1 MSFDRIPHEMRAW
14 PQWVVWKFEE
24 TTEGKP
30 TKVPYS
36 PLFRGHASVTNP
48 GTWGTFEQAVRA
60 FEEAEGELAGIGFV
74 LTRHDPYG
82 FIDLDN
88 AWQQMPDGSYKYPDP
103 AEIFARQQKVFSEFA
118 SYAEFSPSGTGLHL
132 IVKTPPVVNG
142 RKRSAIEVY
151 TQERF
156 MTMTGNVYG
165 DERPIEERGEL
176 YHMLWSQMGG
186 PASLYQNVGN
196 APETA
201 DDNTIIMRALE
212 AVNGDKFRTLLE
224 GRWQD
229 LYGSQSEADF
239 AFVDIVAFYTQNR
252 EQIERIFLASALG
265 QRDKA
270 KRRNYRE
277 YMINKA
283 FDRQLPPV
291 DVEGLAFLKAQFEA
305 MMEEKPA
312 PITMVNGAASE
323 EGSTPAAPTDEPG
336 KALAATPPIA
346 DGYDP
351 VKLFPPG
358 LVGEVAEFIYAA
370 APRPVREVA
379 LVGAIGLVAGIIGRA
394 YNVSGTGLNQYA
406 LLIAPTGTGK
416 EGINA
421 GISKLMKAVVGTIE
435 NGVASARNF
444 IGPAEIRSDAAL
456 LKWLAK
462 SPCFVSVTG
471 EFGLRLKSMAQPNA
485 SSSEIGLK
493 RVLLDLYGKSGHG
506 NVLNPM
512 AYSDKDKNT
521 DPLSAPAFTMVGES
535 TPERFYEMLDEHM
548 ISEGLLPRFT
558 IVEYRGKRPPLN
570 KAHVNAQPGF
580 ALVDKLKIIVNHCL
594 EVMQKGGV
602 HNVHSTLE
610 AEELFDR
617 FNDYC
622 DAQINDGQARE
633 TNRHLWN
640 RAHLKAMKLAAL
652 VAVGVDPYAPVI
664 DFDTAQWATS
674 LVVKDAEM
682 LLARFE
688 AGEIG
693 MGALGASELHQLKD
707 MKSIIKR
714 WTSGDPNALKYGI
727 TEQMQRDGVFSYSAL
742 NSRLSAQASF
752 RTDRMGATNAL
763 KRAVQHLLD
772 ADAIRE
778 LPKTQA
784 HGTYGKAARMFI
796 ISDISAF
803 N

>member
-48 GTWGTFEQAVRA
+48 QTWGTFEQAVSA
-60 FEEAEGELAGIGFV
+60 YEDAQGELAGIGFV
-74 LTRHDPYG
+74 LTRHDPFG

-88 AWQQMPDGSYKYPDP
+88 AWQTMPDGSYKYPDP
-103 AEIFARQQKVFSEFA
+103 GEIFARQQKVYSEFGTF
-118 SYAEFSPSGTGLHL
+118 AEMSPSGTGLHL
-132 IVKTPPVVNG
+132 IVKTPPVPNG
-142 RKRSAIEVY
+142 RKRSAIELY

-186 PASLYQNVGN
+186 PAAIYQNVGN

-201 DDNTIIMRALE
+201 DDNTVIMRALE
-212 AVNGDKFRTLLE
+212 AVNGEKFRTLLE
-224 GRWQD
+224 GRWQE
-229 LYGSQSEADF
+229 LYASQSEADF
-239 AFVDIVAFYTQNR
+239 AFVDIIAFYTQNR
-252 EQIERIFLASALG
+252 DQIERIFLASPLG

-270 KRRNYRE
+270 KRKNYRE

-291 DVEGLAFLKAQFEA
+291 DIEGLAFLKAQFEA
-305 MMEEKPA
+305 MLESA
-312 PITMVNGAASE
+312 PDSGAASE
-323 EGSTPAAPTDEPG
+323 EGSTPAAPADEPG

-346 DGYDP
+346 DSYDP

-435 NGVASARNF
+435 NGVASARSF

-485 SSSEIGLK
+485 SSAETGLK

-512 AYSDKDKNT
+512 AYSDKEKNT
-521 DPLSAPAFTMVGES
+521 DPLSAPAFTLVGES
-535 TPERFYEMLDEHM
+535 TPERFYEVLDEHM

-602 HNVHSTLE
+602 HNVHMTKD
-610 AEELFDR
+610 AETLFDK
-617 FNDYC
+617 FNEYC
-622 DAQINDGQARE
+622 DSQINDQQARE

-652 VAVGVDPYAPVI
+652 VAVGIDPYSPVI
-664 DFDTAQWATS
+664 DFNAAEWATS
-674 LVVKDAEM
+674 LVVKDAEN

-693 MGALGASELHQLKD
+693 QGALGASEAQQLRD
-707 MKSIIKR
+707 MKKIILQ
-714 WTSGDPNALKYGI
+714 WISPGDDNGAKYGV
-727 TEQMQRDGVFSYSAL
+727 TAEMANAGVIPYAA
-742 NSRLSAQASF
+742 LSARLTAVASF
-752 RTDRMGATNAL
+752 RTDRMGATFAL
-763 KRAVQHLLD
+763 KRTIQNLAD
-772 ADAIRE
+772 ADVVRE
-778 LPKTQA
+778 LPKAQA
-784 HGTYGKAARMFI
+784 HSQYGKAQRMFI
-796 ISDISAF
+796 VSDIAGLRR
-803 N
+803 

>member
-1 MSFDRIPHEMRAW
+1 MNFDRIPHEMRAW

-60 FEEAEGELAGIGFV
+60 YEEAQGELAGIGFV

-88 AWQQMPDGSYKYPDP
+88 AFQTMPDGSYKYPDP
-103 AEIFARQQKVFSEFA
+103 GAIFERQQKVYSEFA
-118 SYAEFSPSGTGLHL
+118 TFAEMSPSGTGLHL
-132 IVKTPPVVNG
+132 IVKTPPVPNG
-142 RKRSAIEVY
+142 RKRSAIELY

-186 PASLYQNVGN
+186 PAAIYSNVGN

-224 GRWQD
+224 GNWQD
-229 LYGSQSEADF
+229 IYSSQSEADF

-252 EQIERIFLASALG
+252 EQIERIFLASPLG

-277 YMINKA
+277 YMLNKA

-305 MMEEKPA
+305 MLASGPDS
-312 PITMVNGAASE
+312 GATYA
-323 EGSTPAAPTDEPG
+323 EGSAPVAPADEPG

-346 DGYDP
+346 DSYDP

-358 LVGEVAEFIYAA
+358 LVGEVAEFIFAA

-485 SSSEIGLK
+485 NASEVGLK

-512 AYSDKDKNT
+512 AYSDKEKNT
-521 DPLSAPAFTMVGES
+521 DPLSAPAFTLIGES

-570 KAHVNAQPGF
+570 KAHVAAQPGF

-594 EVMQKGGV
+594 EIMQKGGV
-602 HNVHSTLE
+602 QNVLMSPE

-622 DAQINDGQARE
+622 DGQINDQQARE

-652 VAVGVDPYAPVI
+652 VAVGIDPYAPYI
-664 DFDTAQWATS
+664 DYMAAEWATS
-674 LVVKDAEM
+674 LVVKDAEN

-693 MGALGASELHQLKD
+693 QGALGASEASQIKD
-707 MKSIIKR
+707 MKKIIAL
-714 WTSGDPNALKYGI
+714 WLSGDPNGAKYGV
-727 TEQMQRDGVFSYSAL
+727 TPDMARDGVVPLSSL
-742 NSRLSAQASF
+742 QRRLMAVASF
-752 RTDRMGATNAL
+752 RTDRMGATNAI
-763 KRAVQHLLD
+763 KRASQHLLD
-772 ADAIRE
+772 ADELRE
-778 LPKTQA
+778 LPKAQA
-784 HGTYGKAARMFI
+784 HSKYGAAARMFI
-796 ISDISAF
+796 VSDIRAF
-803 N
+803 SRV

>member
-1 MSFDRIPHEMRAW
+1 VNFDRIPYEMQAW
-14 PQWVVWKFEE
+14 PQWVVWKYEE
-24 TTEGKP
+24 SDGGKP

-48 GTWGTFEQAVRA
+48 GTWGTFEQAVTA
-60 FEEAEGELAGIGFV
+60 YNTANGELAGIGFV
-74 LTRHDPYG
+74 LTRHDPFG
-82 FIDLDN
+82 FIDLDD
-88 AWQQMPDGSYKYPDP
+88 AWQKMGDGSFKYPDP
-103 AEIFARQQKVFSEFA
+103 AAIFERQQKVYSEFGTF
-118 SYAEFSPSGTGLHL
+118 AEWSPSGTGLHL
-132 IVKTPPVVNG
+132 IVKTPPVPNG

-165 DERPIEERGEL
+165 DERPIEDRGEL

-186 PASLYQNVGN
+186 PAAIYSNVGN

-201 DDNTIIMRALE
+201 DDNTIIMRALD
-212 AVNGDKFRTLLE
+212 AVNGEKFRTLLE
-224 GRWQD
+224 GRWQE

-239 AFVDIVAFYTQNR
+239 AFVDIIAFYTQNR
-252 EQIERIFLASALG
+252 EQIERIFLASPLG
-265 QRDKA
+265 ARDKA

-277 YMINKA
+277 YMVNKA

-305 MMEEKPA
+305 MLANPDS
-312 PITMVNGAASE
+312 GAASE
-323 EGSTPAAPTDEPG
+323 EGSTPAAPAHEPG

-358 LVGEVAEFIYAA
+358 LVGEIAEFIYAA

-379 LVGAIGLVAGIIGRA
+379 LVGALGLTAGIIGRA

-421 GISKLMKAVVGTIE
+421 GISKIMKAVVGTIE
-435 NGVASARNF
+435 NGVASARMF

-462 SPCFVSVTG
+462 SPCFLSVTG

-485 SSSEIGLK
+485 SSSELGLK

-512 AYSDKDKNT
+512 AYSDKEKNT
-521 DPLSAPAFTMVGES
+521 DPLSAPSFSMVGES
-535 TPERFYEMLDEHM
+535 TPERFYEVLDEHM

-570 KAHVNAQPGF
+570 KAHVQAVPGF

-594 EVMQKGGV
+594 EIMQKGGV
-602 HNVHSTLE
+602 QNVHMTE
-610 AEELFDR
+610 DAEQLFDQ
-617 FNDYC
+617 FNAFC
-622 DAQINDGQARE
+622 DAQINDQQARE

-664 DFDTAQWATS
+664 DFMTAEWATS
-674 LVVKDAEM
+674 LVVKDAENI
-682 LLARFE
+682 LARFE

-693 MGALGASELHQLKD
+693 AGALGASEAQQIKD
-707 MKSIIKR
+707 MKKIIGL
-714 WTSGDPNALKYGI
+714 WISGDPNGLKYGVSE
-727 TEQMQRDGVFSYSAL
+727 TMARDGIIPLAAL
-742 NSRLSAQASF
+742 QRRLMAMASF
-752 RTDRMGATNAL
+752 RTDRMGATNAI
-763 KRAVQHLLD
+763 KRASQHLLD
-772 ADAIRE
+772 ADELRE
-778 LPKTQA
+778 LPKAQA
-784 HGTYGKAARMFI
+784 HSQYGASARMFI
-796 ISDISAF
+796 VANIAAF
-803 N
+803 R